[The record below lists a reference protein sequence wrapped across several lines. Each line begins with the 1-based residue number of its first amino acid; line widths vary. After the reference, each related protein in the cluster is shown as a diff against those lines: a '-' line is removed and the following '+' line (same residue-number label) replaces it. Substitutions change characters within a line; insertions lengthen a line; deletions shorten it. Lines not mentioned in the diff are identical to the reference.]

1 MGKKVD
7 NLRRVVQDL
16 ETRYGKEDLDV
27 QRLQSELNALEQ
39 VKERRIGER
48 RAAPP
53 HKHNFQSLAKQH
65 FHASRQADLH

>member
-27 QRLQSELNALEQ
+27 QRLQSELTALEQ
-39 VKERRIGER
+39 VKERRIVER
-48 RAAPP
+48 RAATP

-65 FHASRQADLH
+65 FHASKLGDLR